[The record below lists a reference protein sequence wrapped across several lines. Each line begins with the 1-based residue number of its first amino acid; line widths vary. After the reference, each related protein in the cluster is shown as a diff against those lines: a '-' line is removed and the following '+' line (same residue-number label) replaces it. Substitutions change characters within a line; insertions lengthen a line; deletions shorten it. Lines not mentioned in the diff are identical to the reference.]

1 MKRFSLALAI
11 LLIFSFGLAQGQTVV
26 TLDNPPAHV
35 YAGQPLQ
42 FDIGYTYITG
52 DGSCISGPTNG
63 YRVWATKGGYTDG
76 FSPITYD
83 TMPLPGGWASY
94 FDGGLFFNPFGIDGL
109 NEDTVGFGA
118 FRIMGPGFADPF
130 SQTVIWIK
138 TTPTTAGDTICIDS
152 SWYEPSNIWLW
163 STSGPLGNFPPAW
176 QGPYC
181 YEVEL
186 VTNFPAVFDNCVPSL
201 TFDHCALATYD
212 FDAHDQ
218 DTLGGQTIF
227 ALLSG
232 PVTTFNTATGEWIYQ
247 PTIGDVGTSQSIV
260 VEVCDGYTPPG
271 CDTCTV
277 NLNFTNVAPTIT
289 CPTDT
294 AIIVFHAEDTIMT
307 GTQQVTG
314 LSNDCDPISY
324 FISGVTPTPNGT
336 YSIDSTGLLTFNAK
350 KPDTGLFAFTV
361 SVTDG
366 VGTAAC
372 SFAYFNVMW
381 LSWEGWD
388 VAIENADNAMLG
400 QYKSVCVTIE
410 DKTGIPSDSIG
421 GFDFLIAY
429 DASALNFQM
438 ATRGDIY
445 DTLTGCSWEY
455 FTYRYGPFGNCGN
468 ACPSGLL
475 RVVGMAEINNGPYH
489 PTCFGAP
496 DLSYP
501 YSLFCLKFL
510 VTNDYT
516 LECNVIPIR
525 FFWFDCGDNTLSS
538 KDGDT
543 LYVAKKVFDKGGGPQ
558 SLPEDTVTKTFSFG
572 TYIYNDITDFSTPFP
587 KYSGV
592 EQNCLDTV
600 GWICIEEDTLGNCI
614 DSVPKAPLSYI
625 NFFNGG
631 IDIVC
636 VVDLDDRGDINLNGQ
651 KNEIADAV
659 MFTNYFIYGLGI
671 FHLNQPA
678 QIAATDVNADG
689 LTLSVADLVY
699 QIRVIIGDALPYP
712 KLAPVAANYTVDHGI
727 ISVDAEMGAAYV
739 VVEGDATPSLL
750 ADQMDIKYNYDA
762 EQNVT
767 RVLVY
772 SLKGNGFSGE
782 FLNANGTVVS
792 LELGSY
798 EGAVVKATNIPADFA
813 LNQNYPNPFNPT
825 TTISFNLPISSDYTL
840 TMYNV
845 TGQQVA
851 EFTGTHEAGTVSIEW
866 NASDMAS
873 GVYFYKL
880 NAGDFS
886 ATKKMVLLK

>member
-11 LLIFSFGLAQGQTVV
+11 LLIFSFGLAYAQTQITLEGTPSVYKGQEARFLFRLTFMTGNGDVITGQTNGF
-26 TLDNPPAHV
+26 LV
-35 YAGQPLQ
+35 YTSPV
-42 FDIGYTYITG
+42 
-52 DGSCISGPTNG
+52 DGNFT
-63 YRVWATKGGYTDG
+63 
-76 FSPITYD
+76 PITWD
-83 TMPLPGGWASY
+83 TVSQGWPDR
-94 FDGGLFFNPFGIDGL
+94 FDLIWAV
-109 NEDTVGFGA
+109 NEFPPNTVGFGGA
-118 FRIMGPGFADPF
+118 NLAGPGIADGF
-130 SQTVIWIK
+130 NDTVWAVK
-138 TTPTTAGDTICIDS
+138 TTPTTYGDTLCIDS
-152 SWYEPSNIWLW
+152 LTYPPSNNWLW
-163 STSGPLGNFPPAW
+163 STNGPLGNFPPAW
-176 QGPYC
+176 SGPYC
-181 YEVEL
+181 FFVDSI
-186 VTNFPAVFDNCVPSL
+186 TNFPAVFDNCVPSL

-212 FDAHDQ
+212 FEAHDQ

-227 ALLSG
+227 ALISG
-232 PVTTFNTATGEWIYQ
+232 PVTTFNTATGVWTYQ
-247 PTIGDVGTSQSIV
+247 PTIADVGTSQSIV
-260 VEVCDGYTPPG
+260 VEVCDGFTPPG

-277 NLNFTNVAPTIT
+277 NLNFTNVGKPTII
-289 CPTDT
+289 CPPDT
-294 AIIVFHAEDTIMT
+294 VDITILVTTSNTGT

-324 FISGVTPTPNGT
+324 YISGVTPTPNGT
-336 YSIDSTGLLTFNAK
+336 YPIDGNGLLTFNALL
-350 KPDTGLFAFTV
+350 PDTGLFTFTV
-361 SVTDG
+361 CVTDG
-366 VGTAAC
+366 VDTACC
-372 SFAYFNVMW
+372 STYFNVVHI
-381 LSWEGWD
+381 SKQKWD
-388 VAIENADNAMLG
+388 IVIENTENTVQG
-400 QYKSVCVTIE
+400 RHEFVTVTAE
-410 DKTGIPSDSIG
+410 KGSERMG

-438 ATRGDIY
+438 ADQY
-445 DTLTGCSWEY
+445 DPDLTDGLLYLYDECGWEY

-475 RVVGMAEINNGPYH
+475 RVVGMAEINNGPHH
-489 PTCFGAP
+489 PTCFRVVP
-496 DLSYP
+496 PP
-501 YSLFCLKFL
+501 YALFYLDFL
-510 VTNDYT
+510 VSNDFT
-516 LECNVIPIR
+516 LECNYVPIR
-525 FFWFDCGDNTLSS
+525 FFWMDCGDNTISS

-543 LYVAKKVFDKGGGPQ
+543 LWVSRNVFDKGGGPQ
-558 SLPEDTVTKTFSFG
+558 SGGPLFPPTEVDTFSFG
-572 TYIYNDITDFSTPFP
+572 IYTYYEITDMYADFP
-587 KYSGV
+587 TYTGV
-592 EQNCLDTV
+592 QLDP
-600 GWICIEEDTLGNCI
+600 CI
-614 DSVPKAPLSYI
+614 DSSLGYNWVWNPITHDSEKVWKVPQQFI
-625 NFFNGG
+625 NFYNGG

-636 VVDLDDRGDINLNGQ
+636 VAELDDRGDINLNGN

-689 LTLSVADLVY
+689 LALSVADLVY

-825 TTISFNLPISSDYTL
+825 TTISFNLPIASDYTL

-880 NAGDFS
+880 NAEDFS